1 MWGVLWFNWCV
12 LRVARCFNG
21 CVSFG
26 VRSISMAVCH
36 VRRDLLARSVSSGM
50 HHVGRAPF
58 DECLSGGARSV

>member
-1 MWGVLWFNWCV
+1 M
-12 LRVARCFNG
+12 ARCFNG

-58 DECLSGGARSV
+58 DECLSGGARSVR